1 MFILFRTIIIQFIFI
16 FITVV
21 IASITIPFGLLGFQN
36 IVHHMNAFWG
46 KCLVFFAMSRVVV
59 IEGVEK
65 IYKDGAVIV
74 VSNHQ
79 SQFDIPVLYAFL
91 DIQFR
96 WMAKASLFK
105 IPFLG
110 HAMKGAGYISV
121 DREDKNNAKSSL
133 FAAAEM
139 IKKGASVIIFPEGT
153 TQGKK
158 DGEMLPFKNGSFLL
172 AKKAGVPILPITI
185 IGSNEVIPDQNDKF
199 IQRIYPST
207 VKVVVH
213 ELITAEEIAGMKAE
227 AISQKVRL
235 VIESALH

>member
-16 FITVV
+16 IYTIFM
-21 IASITIPFGLLGFQN
+21 ASLTFPFGLLGLQN
-36 IVHHMNAFWG
+36 IIHHIGALWG
-46 KCLVFFAMSRVVV
+46 KGLVFFAMSRVVV
-59 IEGVEK
+59 IEGAEK
-65 IYKDGAVIV
+65 IYKDGPVIV

-79 SQFDIPVLYAFL
+79 SQFDIPVVYSFL

-110 HAMKGAGYISV
+110 RAMKGAGYISV

-158 DGEMLPFKNGSFLL
+158 DSEMLPFKNGSFLL

-185 IGSNEVIPDQNDKF
+185 IGSNEVIPDQSDKF

-227 AISQKVRL
+227 AISQKVRS